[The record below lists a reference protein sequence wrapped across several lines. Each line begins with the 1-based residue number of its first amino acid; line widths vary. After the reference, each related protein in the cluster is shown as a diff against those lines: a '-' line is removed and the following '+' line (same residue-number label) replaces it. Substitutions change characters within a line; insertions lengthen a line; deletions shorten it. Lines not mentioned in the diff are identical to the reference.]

1 VYPTIRICGS
11 LAAPVFM
18 APAPIEVRSQNGVY
32 GVVVARGIRT
42 RLSAVL
48 AEAGLS
54 GAIVIVASRRVWS
67 AQGAHISRLAPILV
81 ADGER
86 AKTLT
91 TVSGVY
97 DALLKAK
104 VDRGSTIVAVGGGV
118 IGDMV
123 GFAAATFLRG
133 VRLVHVPTTVMAQV
147 DSAIGG
153 KVGVNHTRGKN
164 LIGAFHPPALVVV
177 DPDALATLSRR
188 EFRAGLYEVVK
199 YGVIADEGL
208 LAVVDEA
215 LPAVLTQ
222 RGDALTEI
230 IRTCCRIKAQVVTAD
245 EHEHGLRRTLNFGH
259 TVGHALEATTGYG
272 RLRHGEA
279 VGLGMRAALALG
291 VAREVTPAGLA
302 ARVEA
307 LIARLGPLPS
317 VADVAAA
324 DVIEAISRDKK
335 VVNGRLHFV
344 LATGDGATTTVTDVT
359 ARELRAAL
367 APLGIRAR

>member
-1 VYPTIRICGS
+1 MTAS
-11 LAAPVFM
+11 
-18 APAPIEVRSQNGVY
+18 PIQVRSQQGVY
-32 GVVVARGIRT
+32 GVVVARGMRT
-42 RLSAVL
+42 RLRAVL
-48 AEAGLS
+48 AEANVG
-54 GAIVIVASRRVWS
+54 GAIVMVSSRRVWT
-67 AQGAHISRLAPILV
+67 AQGAHFGRVTPILV

-86 AKTLT
+86 AKTLA
-91 TVSGVY
+91 TVSAIY
-97 DALLKAK
+97 DALLAAK

-153 KVGVNHTRGKN
+153 KVGVNLARGKN
-164 LIGAFHPPALVVV
+164 LVGAFHPPALVVV
-177 DPDALATLSRR
+177 DPDTLATLSRR
-188 EFRAGLYEVVK
+188 EFRAGLYEVIK

-208 LAVVDEA
+208 LSVVDRA

-222 RGDALTEI
+222 RGDALTEV
-230 IRTCCRIKAQVVTAD
+230 IRTCCRIKAGVVSAD

-291 VAREVTPAGLA
+291 VARGVTPVDLA
-302 ARVEA
+302 ARVSA
-307 LIARLGPLPS
+307 LITRLGPLPS

-324 DVIEAISRDKK
+324 DVIEAIGRDKK

-344 LATGDGATTTVTDVT
+344 LAAGGGTTTTVADVT
-359 ARELRAAL
+359 TRELRAAL
-367 APLGIRAR
+367 TTLGIGGR